1 MSYEITGNSIPEIV
15 YKTVSLIT
23 EEGDIFTDQ
32 RGDRI
37 QEIEDLTI
45 SIPARKCTLHA
56 DPLQARLG
64 IDFALGMTD
73 DETAK
78 KRGEDFIYGYGWEA
92 REENGV
98 EKTYELLR
106 DEPNTRRAYI
116 PLFKPRHIGQE
127 DIPCFVGLNFRRR
140 DKALISHMKK
150 QNVLNLTAFS
160 RSNEMVI
167 AMQND
172 VYGFTEFQKWMAER
186 LGIPAGGYCQHVGS
200 AHIRLNSEAD
210 TIKKILK
217 EGY

>member
-15 YKTVSLIT
+15 YKSVLLIT

-37 QEIEDLTI
+37 QEVEDLTI
-45 SIPARKCTLHA
+45 SIPAHKCTLHK

-64 IDFALGMTD
+64 IDFANGLID
-73 DETAK
+73 DEAAK
-78 KRGEDFIYGYGWEA
+78 KRGEDFLYAYGWEA

-98 EKTYELLR
+98 EKTYELLKS
-106 DEPNTRRAYI
+106 EPNTRRAYI

-127 DIPCFVGLNFRRR
+127 DIPCFVGLGFRRR
-140 DKALISHMKK
+140 DKSLGFHMKK

-172 VYGFTEFQKWMAER
+172 VYGFTQFQAWMADM
-186 LGIPAGGYCQHVGS
+186 LGILAGMYCQHVGS

-210 TIKKILK
+210 TIKRILK
-217 EGY
+217 AGY

>member
-1 MSYEITGNSIPEIV
+1 MPYEVTGNSIPEIV
-15 YKTVSLIT
+15 YKTVLLIT

-32 RGDRI
+32 RGERI
-37 QEIEDLTI
+37 QEVEDLTI
-45 SIPARKCTLHA
+45 SIPAHKCTLHK

-64 IDFALGMTD
+64 LDFAKGLTD
-73 DETAK
+73 DEIAK
-78 KRGEDFIYGYGWEA
+78 QRGNGFIYGYGWEA

-116 PLFKPRHIGQE
+116 PLFKSRHIGKDE
-127 DIPCFVGLNFRRR
+127 IPCFVGLQFRRR
-140 DKALISHMKK
+140 NQVLSSYVIK
-150 QNVLNLTAFS
+150 QNILNLSAFS
-160 RSNEMVI
+160 RSNEIVI

-172 VYGFTEFQKWMAER
+172 IYGFTQFQKWMADR
-186 LGIPAGGYCQHVGS
+186 LEIPTGNYCQHVGS

-210 TIKKILK
+210 TIERILK